1 MTPSFLTSLPDP
13 IPASAVEAQK
23 LRILALQ
30 EEKKIQRAA
39 AKKEAQ
45 RSKFA
50 QRVNDTDEDE
60 DSSGTDWDSDEEM
73 DLSRPYTSADRDLP
87 QEKKYYGASG
97 QNLFKV
103 KAHDEYIGIAI
114 FGNAA

>member
-1 MTPSFLTSLPDP
+1 
-13 IPASAVEAQK
+13 
-23 LRILALQ
+23 
-30 EEKKIQRAA
+30 
-39 AKKEAQ
+39 
-45 RSKFA
+45 
-50 QRVNDTDEDE
+50 
-60 DSSGTDWDSDEEM
+60 M

-114 FGNAA
+114 FGNAAWPTLESLVGIRARGGREKISKGNIAHAMDDEMTLKYLTSIKRLVSYAQC